1 MYVCFR
7 IVISRCTA
15 LTHDNKLSMVAVD
28 IVRVFPCMRMK
39 RMNSN
44 VSIKIRVTNRRIC
57 RSISPR
63 PFSKKEFAICPR
75 FREVKKRLY
84 HSWFCFFFFL
94 LPKYWNIHYIINIII
109 IIITCS
115 QAMDITVGS
124 RQEPVQPGRHVR
136 EHERPHRLWR
146 VALLR
151 GHSVG
156 WVLPP
161 ISFDTYSNTIRA
173 EIWIPVE
180 SLTARK

>member
-1 MYVCFR
+1 M
-7 IVISRCTA
+7 
-15 LTHDNKLSMVAVD
+15 VD
-28 IVRVFPCMRMK
+28 IVRVFRCMRMK

-57 RSISPR
+57 RSISRSTPLLKERICNLSAFPR
-63 PFSKKEFAICPR
+63 SKEKTISFMIL
-75 FREVKKRLY
+75 FL
-84 HSWFCFFFFL
+84 FFFL
-94 LPKYWNIHYIINIII
+94 FPEYWNIHYIINIII